1 MGPRPLPAQVDWHDG
16 VRLPLPPRVETE
28 DGLVR
33 PARGSSCR
41 HPTSL
46 SRTGGGCTCPS
57 LRGTVHVHAQ
67 RGIRSLGVSGST
79 RRGDT
84 RVHALA
90 ELHSGEVLA
99 PRGWLAC
106 RPARQ
111 PSLFPAL
118 MA

>member
-46 SRTGGGCTCPS
+46 SRTGGGARVRRCVGLFTCT
-57 LRGTVHVHAQ
+57 LREG
-67 RGIRSLGVSGST
+67 SG
-79 RRGDT
+79 
-84 RVHALA
+84 
-90 ELHSGEVLA
+90 HSGCQEAHVVA
-99 PRGWLAC
+99 TPGSMRWRNC
-106 RPARQ
+106 IPERC
-111 PSLFPAL
+111 
-118 MA
+118 